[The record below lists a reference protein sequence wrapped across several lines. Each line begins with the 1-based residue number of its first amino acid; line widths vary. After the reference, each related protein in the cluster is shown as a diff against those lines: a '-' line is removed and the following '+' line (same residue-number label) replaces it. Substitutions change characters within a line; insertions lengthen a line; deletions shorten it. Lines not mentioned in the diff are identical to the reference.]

1 MRNEW
6 IERLLPK
13 PSMFSVV
20 PFAVIALGLLVGGGA
35 FVAHATPGTQAATI
49 SNTNLDV
56 SLQPSVQCR
65 VVETHTIQYVEK
77 PVVEVKYIERVEKVP
92 VALHNFSDLEE
103 LKQWL
108 VNVKTTTT
116 TIYFQSPGVAVDC
129 DDFAS
134 TLQRKALSDGY
145 IMSFQIIETGKYNS
159 LFQNSKMP
167 ANTLHAINMAVIGN
181 NAYYIEPQTG
191 EIVFAAHL
199 D

>member
-1 MRNEW
+1 MRNN
-6 IERLLPK
+6 IFTGSAMTLI
-13 PSMFSVV
+13 
-20 PFAVIALGLLVGGGA
+20 AVGLLVLVFCLGA
-35 FVAHATPGTQAATI
+35 RLAQPTYAYQTPVDI
-49 SNTNLDV
+49 SADFDVNNTPAV
-56 SLQPSVQCR
+56 ECR
-65 VVETHTIQYVEK
+65 VVATHTIEYIEK
-77 PVVEVKYIERVEKVP
+77 PVTEVKYVERVRNVP
-92 VALHNFSDLEE
+92 VALRNFSDLEE